1 MVNGNLLK
9 WGCFNKH
16 NILLF
21 SFGDKMGIKQ
31 KVIKKQLK
39 RLGIDI
45 SHPKQVTFRTLHDLI
60 QHSVPNIIS
69 KKEMERFLEDEINQ
83 LE

>member
-1 MVNGNLLK
+1 MT
-9 WGCFNKH
+9 
-16 NILLF
+16 
-21 SFGDKMGIKQ
+21 MKQ
-31 KVIKKQLK
+31 KIIKNQLK

-69 KKEMERFLEDEINQ
+69 KKEMEKFLKDEINQ